1 MVWFDRSGK
10 EIAKI
15 GSSETATPAYPSI
28 SPDYRRVAV
37 QRSVGGNNDIWL
49 IELSR
54 VLGIR
59 FTSDPVP
66 DIAPIWSPDGQ
77 RIVFSS
83 LGKGGVF
90 DLYQKLV
97 TGAASQELLTSAQA
111 KQATDWSRNGASSFI
126 GAATRRWTGTY
137 GLCHSRETGNH
148 SRSSARSLKNAT
160 GNSLPTE
167 NGSHISRTVPDGSRS
182 MSSRFLVRE
191 RAPSS
196 PPMGAFRYDGGVT

>member
-37 QRSVGGNNDIWL
+37 QRSIGGNTDIWL
-49 IELSR
+49 IELAR
-54 VLGIR
+54 GLGIR

-66 DIAPIWSPDGQ
+66 DIAPVWSPDGQ

-97 TGAASQELLTSAQA
+97 TGTASQELIQPTLKVRTGHSILSGKLLTLHLAG
-111 KQATDWSRNGASSFI
+111 RPLIEGF
-126 GAATRRWTGTY
+126 
-137 GLCHSRETGNH
+137 H
-148 SRSSARSLKNAT
+148 
-160 GNSLPTE
+160 LP
-167 NGSHISRTVPDGSRS
+167 GCRQ
-182 MSSRFLVRE
+182 
-191 RAPSS
+191 
-196 PPMGAFRYDGGVT
+196 Y